1 MDIKPEAVSSIR
13 DLVNLWPTRASLV
26 EDIRR
31 FSPGLKVNTPQVHK
45 WAANGT
51 IPARYHFPVL
61 TAGRYRGFSIDAE
74 LMVRLHAPPQM
85 DAA

>member
-1 MDIKPEAVSSIR
+1 MNSKPEAISSIR
-13 DLVNLWPTRASLV
+13 DLVNLWPTRATLV
-26 EDIRR
+26 DDLRW

-74 LMVRLHAPPQM
+74 LMVRLHAPSQKG
-85 DAA
+85 AA